1 MNELS
6 PFDTPTSAA
15 TRFGIEIVAW
25 VAGPWAAADLAGS
38 WVAAIPTLLVLVALP
53 AVFNTPGD
61 KQVTGIATPG
71 PIRIV
76 IEMLL
81 AVVAVRAAW
90 VVWPAEAGLFVTGL
104 ALTMVVT
111 GFPRYRWLAAGAPPQ
126 R

>member
-1 MNELS
+1 MNKLS
-6 PFDTPTSAA
+6 PFDTPTSSA
-15 TRFGIEIVAW
+15 TRFGIEVVAW

-38 WVAAIPTLLVLVALP
+38 WVAAIPTALVLVALP
-53 AVFNTPGD
+53 AAFNTPGD

-81 AVVAVRAAW
+81 LIVAVRSAW
-90 VVWPAEAGLFVTGL
+90 LVWPAEAGLFVSGL
-104 ALTMVVT
+104 AFAMLVT
-111 GFPRYRWLAAGAPPQ
+111 GAPRYRWLAAGAPPQ